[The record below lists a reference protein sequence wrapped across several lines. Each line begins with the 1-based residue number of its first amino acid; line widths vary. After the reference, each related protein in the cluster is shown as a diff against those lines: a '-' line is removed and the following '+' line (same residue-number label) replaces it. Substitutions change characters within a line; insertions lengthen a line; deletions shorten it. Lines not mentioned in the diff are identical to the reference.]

1 MGAARN
7 VGHHLSK
14 LVLDGKV
21 CYCIH
26 PSIHSSI
33 HPSIHPLT
41 HQVVCVV
48 DDETGVERWHALQ
61 SSVL

>member
-21 CYCIH
+21 CYFHASIL
-26 PSIHSSI
+26 PSFL
-33 HPSIHPLT
+33 PSIHPLT
-41 HQVVCVV
+41 HQVVRVV